1 MKYILMNKNVEV
13 LMFSYD
19 KETHTIR
26 KIEEQ
31 IHPEFAPP
39 GIIEYKTGISRKA
52 FNTWWRHRSIPAS
65 RTRLIDALDTL
76 GISSSLELLERCMG
90 LSLSDQYWVKA
101 VGTNLQW
108 KDINFF
114 ENPFSEDMGKLLL
127 GQTTSG
133 CIDVFSPD
141 NSSDGNLLKKWKIIK
156 GERCL
161 IKGGNSYNNQEP
173 YNEVIASKLY
183 EHILKQD
190 EFVTYTLI
198 NEQENTY
205 SCCKTMIHTNEELVP
220 AFYIDRM
227 QKLRGSE
234 SLYEHYIQ
242 VCEQCKLPNV
252 REQIDKMI
260 VCDYIL
266 ANYDRHYRNFGAIRN
281 VETLEWERIA
291 PLFDNGSCLWA
302 TSPTNKIGVSYKSK
316 PFLSTPEDQVKLVKN
331 LQWLD
336 PIKLNDFLPI
346 VEEVLRQNP
355 FLEEARILAICRA
368 VDKRIHDVIE
378 RKFLLEASFNNK

>member
-1 MKYILMNKNVEV
+1 M
-13 LMFSYD
+13 
-19 KETHTIR
+19 
-26 KIEEQ
+26 
-31 IHPEFAPP
+31 
-39 GIIEYKTGISRKA
+39 
-52 FNTWWRHRSIPAS
+52 
-65 RTRLIDALDTL
+65 
-76 GISSSLELLERCMG
+76 
-90 LSLSDQYWVKA
+90 
-101 VGTNLQW
+101 QW

-114 ENPFSEDMGKLLL
+114 ESEDMRKLFL
-127 GQTTSG
+127 GQTISDS
-133 CIDVFSPD
+133 IDVFSPD
-141 NSSDGNLLKKWKIIK
+141 NSSDGNLRKKWKIIN

-183 EHILKQD
+183 ERILKQD

-198 NEQENTY
+198 DEQENTY

-220 AFYIDRM
+220 AFNIDRM
-227 QKLRGSE
+227 QELRGSE
-234 SLYEHYIQ
+234 LLYEHYIQ

-281 VETLEWERIA
+281 VETLEWERIT
-291 PLFDNGSCLWA
+291 PLFDNGSCLWT

-331 LQWLD
+331 LRWLD
-336 PIKLNDFLPI
+336 PIKLHDFLPI
-346 VEEVLRQNP
+346 VEEILRQNP
-355 FLEEARILAICRA
+355 FLEEARILAICR
-368 VDKRIHDVIE
+368 VVGKRIHDVIE
-378 RKFLLEASFNNK
+378 RKFLLEASFN